1 MWPAD
6 PLTLSARESWNTCT
20 SLSRDTKSND
30 RLGTRL
36 RAAEHI
42 AEDAANAFR
51 AAALSRTLFSLKSE
65 DFQVSDIPGA
75 RVSDIV
81 YDSGMTNGPG
91 RAIYDEVMDGRDED
105 LCPMCRHTEVTQLD
119 HVMPKKAFPALCVAP
134 DNLVGVCGFCNFTKG
149 DGTTEDSAKVLLH
162 PYFEDAA
169 TELWLKA
176 ETTPGSAGVLRYFVA
191 APPHWD
197 PVFASRV
204 RHQFDF
210 LELGKRY
217 SSKANQ
223 ILSGMRQHFGRQL
236 NASGAS
242 GLKTHLDG
250 LAASHRADDLNG
262 WAGVAYSSWAAD
274 QAFCQGSFIVS

>member
-6 PLTLSARESWNTCT
+6 PLTLSARDSWKIST
-20 SLSRDTKSND
+20 SVSRDTTKNEN
-30 RLGTRL
+30 LGTRL
-36 RAAEHI
+36 RAAADI
-42 AEDAANAFR
+42 AEAAAKAFR
-51 AAALSRTLFSLKSE
+51 AATLSRTLHNLKSE
-65 DFQVSDIPGA
+65 DFQVTDIPGA

-91 RAIYDEVMDGRDED
+91 RAIYDEIMDGRDEN

-134 DNLVGVCGFCNFTKG
+134 DNLVGVCEFCNRTKG
-149 DGTTEDSAKVLLH
+149 DDVTEDAGKVLLH

-169 TELWLKA
+169 TERWLEA
-176 ETTPGSAGVLRYFVA
+176 EVTPGGAGVLRYFVS
-191 APPHWD
+191 APPHWEA
-197 PVFASRV
+197 VFADRI

-210 LELGKRY
+210 LKLGKRY

-223 ILSGMRQHFGRQL
+223 TLSGMRQHLAHQL
-236 NASGAS
+236 RTNDAT
-242 GLKTHLDG
+242 GLRKYLEE

-262 WAGVAYSSWAAD
+262 WAAVAYSSWAAD
-274 QAFCQGSFIVS
+274 TAFCQGSFITP